1 MKKIYI
7 VLGVIT
13 TGLLTLSGCG
23 GTGTG
28 GAPGSGGSENTNI
41 IIQHVRIIGT
51 DSTPSDVDVANH
63 LCPPEFTEL
72 EPINALH
79 REDATITIDAT
90 LVNPGFDTFPASV
103 EECRIT
109 YLKSGD
115 DPAAPIIESWTVFPN
130 CSIVDSDANDCVANL
145 IDVPRKVKFWD
156 EIIGG
161 VFDPEVPSRYI
172 AKYECSYLTNFRE
185 EGHFQVEYEIF
196 LADFDTC

>member
-13 TGLLTLSGCG
+13 AGLLILSGCG

-41 IIQHVRIIGT
+41 IIQHVSIIGN
-51 DSTPSDVDVANH
+51 DQTPSDIDVANH
-63 LCPPEFTEL
+63 LCPPDFISL
-72 EPINALH
+72 EPINALF

-90 LVNPGFDTFPASV
+90 LVNPTFDTFPASV

-115 DPAAPIIESWTVFPN
+115 DPASPIIEAWTIFPN
-130 CSIVDSDANDCVANL
+130 CAIEDSDANDCVVNL
-145 IDVPRKVKFWD
+145 IDVPRKVKFWMQL
-156 EIIGG
+156 
-161 VFDPEVPSRYI
+161 FDQLSRGRPF
-172 AKYECSYLTNFRE
+172 S
-185 EGHFQVEYEIF
+185 G
-196 LADFDTC
+196 